1 MRASRTRLS
10 PSAVRW
16 SMTGLVLALLVPLGI
31 TLAGP
36 ARADMGTQFAAAAQ
50 YAAGRGQVGISVL
63 DRATG
68 KVYENGALA
77 HTQMRSASVPKALVA
92 ESLIRRS
99 RSGAITLTAKDRSL
113 LEAMV
118 MRSDDAAMSSLY
130 SRFGGLGMVTEVVGR
145 YGLSEIGGPPTPGY
159 WGMFRITAHDIV
171 KFYNGVLDGG
181 LQKADRD
188 YFVNLMRKA
197 TPFGSDGFDQYFG
210 IPRGLPNQVWGV
222 KQGWMCCQEGKRR
235 LHTTGILGEDNRFL
249 VAVLSTVP
257 DSRSYA
263 YSAETL
269 TGVVRRL
276 FPDGQIPTSSSAA
289 NPRGDVNKASQASP
303 GVFRVEGW
311 TFDPDA
317 PARSLEVHTYV
328 DGVYA
333 GRGTASVARADV
345 AAAYPGAG
353 SAHGFR
359 LDVRVPQG
367 KHDIC
372 VYAINVG
379 AGDRN
384 PSLGCRSVTA
394 QLSPIGS
401 LDKAGAAG
409 VRTVRVK
416 GWTLDPEVPAAS
428 QKVKLQVDGTTV
440 ATVVADVERTDV
452 AAAYPKAGAAHG
464 FRADLPIASGGSHKV
479 CAYGVNAAG
488 SAGADAL
495 LGCRTVTLPTGVLG
509 SLDKV
514 DTVGTGLYDLVGW
527 AIDTNKPTTALQ
539 VHVYVDGTYRA
550 TAPAGVSRPDV
561 AAVYPD
567 AGRQHGYVARMRLA
581 PGSHSVCVY
590 AIRATTA
597 GTNPLLGCRTL
608 RG

>member
-1 MRASRTRLS
+1 
-10 PSAVRW
+10 
-16 SMTGLVLALLVPLGI
+16 
-31 TLAGP
+31 
-36 ARADMGTQFAAAAQ
+36 
-50 YAAGRGQVGISVL
+50 
-63 DRATG
+63 
-68 KVYENGALA
+68 
-77 HTQMRSASVPKALVA
+77 
-92 ESLIRRS
+92 
-99 RSGAITLTAKDRSL
+99 
-113 LEAMV
+113 MV

-188 YFVNLMRKA
+188 YFVKLMRKA
-197 TPFGSDGFDQYFG
+197 TPYGSDGFDQYFG
-210 IPRGLPNQVWGV
+210 IPHGLPNQMWGV

-257 DSRSYA
+257 STKSYA

-276 FPDGQIPTSSSAA
+276 FPNGQIPTSSSAV

-317 PARSLEVHTYV
+317 PTRSLEVHTYV
-328 DGVYA
+328 DGRYA
-333 GRGTASVARADV
+333 GRGTASVPRADV

-359 LDVRVPQG
+359 IDVRVPQG

-401 LDKAGAAG
+401 LDKVGAAG

-428 QKVKLQVDGTTV
+428 QKVKLQVDGKTV
-440 ATVVADVERTDV
+440 ATVVADVARTDV

-464 FRADLPIASGGSHKV
+464 FRADVPIASGGSHKV

-488 SAGADAL
+488 SAGANAL
-495 LGCRTVTLPTGVLG
+495 LGCKTVTLPTGVLG

-527 AIDTNKPTTALQ
+527 AVDTNKPTTALQ

-590 AIRATTA
+590 AIRATTS